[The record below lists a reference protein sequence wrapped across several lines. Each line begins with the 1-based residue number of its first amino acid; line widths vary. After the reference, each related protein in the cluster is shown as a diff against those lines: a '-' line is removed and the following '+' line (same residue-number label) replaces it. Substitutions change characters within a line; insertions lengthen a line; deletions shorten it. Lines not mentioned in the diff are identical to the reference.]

1 MSNYWAIAIGIN
13 QYQNFKPLLYAQWD
27 AQALWTYWIKEGG
40 IPQTQ
45 CMLLTDSGPVE
56 RMSSG
61 RVSPTLPNKKNIEHQ
76 LIELGH
82 HRVGEGDTLW
92 CFFSGYGLH
101 HQGKDY
107 LIPVDGNPNDVDQ
120 TGLSADSFFSTL
132 KAFPTDRIIV
142 LLDLKRIAKDY
153 ASQSIEDFGAEPQG
167 PAERLGDDI
176 AQHAKQSGIATIL
189 ASQPDQLS
197 HETLTLRQG
206 LFTATLLEGLRT
218 HGCFQLGQLT
228 QYLEN
233 RLPELSE
240 YHWRP
245 RQDPLVIVSTAQRR
259 QVLLAPTRQPATAG
273 VRSGK
278 VSTAV
283 EPHKIA
289 LGNVQSD
296 TKEDAK
302 DIGIPSPPL
311 KLPPPLAPLDLPA
324 VPSANPE
331 QLNTPDGPF
340 TSLSPSEGVDLSA
353 SEQLSPALT
362 MGGSPPLSQR
372 SNIKLPVLG
381 QELSYTPPPSTSAV
395 RTVLPP
401 VLNTPRPTPAPS
413 PPRADYP
420 DDDIPN
426 PDPPERIPVVEPQAA
441 EEDGDLLAQGLK
453 YGLPL
458 FAALMMLGVLW
469 LNWPAL
475 TKQKQLTDSPDV
487 GASSPV
493 SGTPNGDPNNTPGS
507 TANSG
512 DGAIAPPEIS
522 SPVPNNAN
530 NSPENSPENSPGFFG
545 SNSSANGR
553 SGDALTQAKA
563 SIADGNYEDAAIW
576 LNQVPVEAQ
585 TDEYE
590 RLKTQ
595 VDTARSQ
602 SGQANQEILD
612 RAIASLNEARLETRV
627 NQASD
632 FGRAIAIAKQIQ
644 RGEPLYDEAQGYIAR
659 WGEVILDL
667 AKSRAQ
673 SGEYEKA
680 IATVSLIE
688 DDLPLLYPKAQR
700 LLTGW
705 QQDVGVDDSS
715 RSIINA
721 AKADITKFPNQAF
734 PYNRGIGKLRDIE
747 PDDPLYGEAQDLMNE
762 WSQQILAIA
771 VARAQ
776 QGDIQH
782 AIDTAQY
789 VPQDTAAYQAS
800 LDAIE
805 KWSQ

>member
-45 CMLLTDSGPVE
+45 CLLITDSGSVE
-56 RMSSG
+56 QISSE
-61 RVSPTLPNKKNIEHQ
+61 RVSSTRPNKRNIEQQ
-76 LIELGH
+76 LIALGH

-101 HQGKDY
+101 HQGNDY
-107 LIPVDGNPNDVDQ
+107 LMPMDGNPNDVAQ
-120 TGLSADSFFSTL
+120 TGISADSFFSTL
-132 KAFPTDRIIV
+132 KTFPTNRIIV
-142 LLDLKRIAKDY
+142 LLDLKRLAKGD
-153 ASQSIEDFGAEPQG
+153 ASQTPEFLGTEPQV
-167 PAERLGDDI
+167 PANRLGDDI

-189 ASQPDQLS
+189 ASQPHQLS

-245 RQDPLVIVSTAQRR
+245 RQDPLVIVPTAQRR

-278 VSTAV
+278 ASTV
-283 EPHKIA
+283 GIDPNKIA
-289 LGNVQSD
+289 TGNAQND
-296 TKEDAK
+296 TKGDN
-302 DIGIPSPPL
+302 
-311 KLPPPLAPLDLPA
+311 
-324 VPSANPE
+324 SA
-331 QLNTPDGPF
+331 
-340 TSLSPSEGVDLSA
+340 
-353 SEQLSPALT
+353 
-362 MGGSPPLSQR
+362 
-372 SNIKLPVLG
+372 IKLPILG
-381 QELSYTPPPSTSAV
+381 QELSYTPPPSTSVV

-401 VLNTPRPTPAPS
+401 TLNTPRPTP
-413 PPRADYP
+413 D
-420 DDDIPN
+420 PN
-426 PDPPERIPVVEPQAA
+426 DNLPNDNLPNDNLPNDNLPNDNLPNDDPPENIPVVESPDA
-441 EEDGDLLAQGLK
+441 EADGDLLAQGLK

-475 TKQKQLTDSPDV
+475 TKQKQLT
-487 GASSPV
+487 GSSNVEPSAPV
-493 SGTPNGDPNNTPGS
+493 SGTLNGEPNNTPAS
-507 TANSG
+507 ASNSE
-512 DGAIAPPEIS
+512 DGAQANTPPEIS
-522 SPVPNNAN
+522 SPAPSDADNIPENGPGLFGGN
-530 NSPENSPENSPGFFG
+530 STNSP
-545 SNSSANGR
+545 

-563 SIADGNYEDAAIW
+563 SITNGNYEDAAIW
-576 LNQVPVEAQ
+576 LSQVPVEAQ

-590 RLKTQ
+590 RLKTE
-595 VDTARSQ
+595 VDKALSQ
-602 SGQANQEILD
+602 SGQASQEILD
-612 RAIASLNEARLETRV
+612 RAIASLNEARVETRV

-644 RGEPLYDEAQGYIAR
+644 PGEPLYDEAQGYIAR

-705 QQDVGVDDSS
+705 QQEVGVDDSS

-747 PDDPLYGEAQDLMNE
+747 PDDPLYREAQGLMDE

-771 VARAQ
+771 NDRAQ
-776 QGDIQH
+776 QGDIQL
-782 AIDTAQY
+782 AINTAQY
-789 VPQDTAAYQAS
+789 VPKDTSAYQAS
-800 LDAIE
+800 LAAIE